1 MAPHAANLQ
10 ASAPQQAYQGVCRE
24 CGDPFVSNRENKILC
39 GANRCRIRRQRR
51 RKAQGDDFT
60 EWAQD
65 FSEVTALLSKA
76 EETAMTDLH
85 LVAREVLADSIRPTI
100 EKALIA
106 EDVLASIA
114 GLVGLLPLVQDALK
128 EDLSAV
134 KMVRLPDGS
143 PAMCDGEPLY
153 EPDRDVR
160 GKAIAHILKYTA
172 GQPGLA
178 PQPEAPTLQPP
189 SVVFMGMPPMPE
201 APVDAEVAELLP
213 EVASGEQ
220 RVCDACGK
228 PKLTDEFVGDSERCQ
243 ECHAAVRE
251 RAMARLAPGPQDA

>member
-1 MAPHAANLQ
+1 MSPTPADAA
-10 ASAPQQAYQGVCRE
+10 SRGPQQAFQGVCRE

-39 GANRCRIRRQRR
+39 GKNSCRIRRQRR
-51 RKAQGDDFT
+51 RKKQGADFT

-65 FSEVTALLSKA
+65 FSDVTALLSKA
-76 EETAMTDLH
+76 EESAMTNLH

-100 EKALIA
+100 EKALVA

-128 EDLSAV
+128 ADLSAM
-134 KMVRLPDGS
+134 KHIRDAMGHPI
-143 PAMCDGEPLY
+143 MCDGEPVM

-178 PQPEAPTLQPP
+178 PQPEQAVVAPP
-189 SVVFMGMPPMPE
+189 SVIFMGMPPMPE

-213 EVASGEQ
+213 EVESGEL

-228 PKLTDEFVGDSERCQ
+228 PKAPDLFVGNSERCQ
-243 ECHAAVRE
+243 ECHDAVRE
-251 RAMARLAPGPQDA
+251 RAMARLASGQQGG